1 MNIKKC
7 LISIIS
13 SALISVFSVGGIYAY
28 ADTPAD
34 AKDELTDGTFTYEL
48 VDGSYTIISCDTTA
62 IVTDIPELRNG
73 YAITA
78 IADKAFVGCD
88 FISEINIPKTVKSIG
103 INSFSGCSNLKK
115 VKLSEKMTS
124 ISEGAFMSC
133 PALEEI
139 EIPDSITTIENYAF
153 YGCTSLREITLPES
167 LTDLGTMVFAECSSI
182 EKIDASKCK
191 GYTFENDIL
200 YDKDKKKIYRAS
212 AKIAGEV
219 TVENTVESI
228 EPGAFSMCGE
238 LERVYI
244 PQSVTYIGEDA
255 FGYCAKL
262 KKADL
267 SEGLNTIAPI
277 AFKYCYALESADIPT
292 TVTEIGEGAF
302 YNCPNITRAIISEGV
317 QTIGMGAFLSC
328 TGLKQAVIPKSAEF
342 VGDNAFGF
350 TEDSETGE
358 YIPTEDFKLSVYS
371 GTAGEKYA
379 KSSKLSY
386 TVADK
391 SIKQSA
397 FIIIACGLVIFAI
410 VIAVVIMS
418 KGKKTA
424 SAEVRKADKEAQE
437 KAEEENYKKIIE

>member
-1 MNIKKC
+1 M
-7 LISIIS
+7 
-13 SALISVFSVGGIYAY
+13 GGMYAS

-62 IVTDIPELRNG
+62 IITDIPELRNG

-78 IADKAFVGCD
+78 IADKAFVGCN

-103 INSFSGCSNLKK
+103 VNSFSGCSNLKK
-115 VKLSEKMTS
+115 VKLSEKMNS

-139 EIPDSITTIENYAF
+139 EIPDSITSIGNYAF
-153 YGCTSLREITLPES
+153 YGCTSLKEITLPES
-167 LTDLGTMVFAECSSI
+167 LSELGTMAFAECGEI
-182 EKIDASKCK
+182 EKIDASKCD
-191 GYTFENDIL
+191 GYVFENDIL
-200 YDKDKKKIYRAS
+200 YDKDKKKIFRAS
-212 AKIAGEV
+212 AKLAGE
-219 TVENTVESI
+219 TVIENTVESI

-277 AFKYCYALESADIPT
+277 AFKYCYALEAADIPT

-302 YNCPNITRAIISEGV
+302 YSCPNITRAIIPEGV
-317 QTIGMGAFLSC
+317 QYIGMGAFLSC
-328 TGLKQAVIPKSAEF
+328 TGLKQVIIPKSAEIIE
-342 VGDNAFGF
+342 DNAFGF
-350 TEDSETGE
+350 TESADSGE
-358 YIPTEDFKLSVYS
+358 YTPVEGFKLSVYS

-379 KSSKLSY
+379 KSSKLDY
-386 TVADK
+386 TVANK
-391 SIKQSA
+391 SIKKTA
-397 FIIIACGLVIFAI
+397 FIIIACGFAI
-410 VIAVVIMS
+410 LAVIIAVVIMS
-418 KGKKTA
+418 KGRKGA
-424 SAEVRKADKEAQE
+424 SAEVRKADKAAKE
-437 KAEEENYKKIIE
+437 KAEEENYKKITD